1 MSELKEKAF
10 KMATLNIY
18 NILNTNDPTVLP
30 GPPTFSNPSAMA
42 STTIN
47 DSTFSFNLLLDF
59 LAKTSKYKISTKV
72 GIREKKSIWSKGR
85 LFQSQGS

>member
-18 NILNTNDPTVLP
+18 NILNTNDPTVPP

-42 STTIN
+42 STTN
-47 DSTFSFNLLLDF
+47 
-59 LAKTSKYKISTKV
+59 
-72 GIREKKSIWSKGR
+72 
-85 LFQSQGS
+85 

>member
-1 MSELKEKAF
+1 MVLSSSLKAQNKFKIRQESKKHEEKINISRSTAEPEKTQMSELEEKAF

-42 STTIN
+42 S
-47 DSTFSFNLLLDF
+47 
-59 LAKTSKYKISTKV
+59 ATS
-72 GIREKKSIWSKGR
+72 
-85 LFQSQGS
+85 

>member
-1 MSELKEKAF
+1 MVLSSSLKAQNKFKIRQESKKHEEKINISRSTAEPEKTQMSELEEKAF

-42 STTIN
+42 SATN
-47 DSTFSFNLLLDF
+47 
-59 LAKTSKYKISTKV
+59 
-72 GIREKKSIWSKGR
+72 
-85 LFQSQGS
+85 